1 MSFLFALLAL
11 LGALVL
17 AVILFATDHV
27 VLGVV
32 AALGAVPFALAAWIW
47 RTDRM

>member
-1 MSFLFALLAL
+1 MNVLFALLAL
-11 LGALVL
+11 LAALVL

-27 VLGVV
+27 ILGVV